1 MKRLFVAFAVTMC
14 LFGAILAPSVVLVS
28 TPVAAACSNAP
39 ILGITPWYRGL
50 QEEVDGRC
58 QIKSP
63 GNGKGA
69 LAKFITTIILN
80 VLQAAFTIAAY
91 VAVFFIIKG
100 GFGYMLSAGS
110 SDGMSSAKKTITNAV
125 IGLVIVLLAAVIVNT
140 IASIL

>member
-1 MKRLFVAFAVTMC
+1 MAKQWRPYHLLMLKRT
-14 LFGAILAPSVVLVS
+14 
-28 TPVAAACSNAP
+28 
-39 ILGITPWYRGL
+39 
-50 QEEVDGRC
+50 
-58 QIKSP
+58 

-125 IGLVIVLLAAVIVNT
+125 IGLVIVVLAAVIVNT